1 MAGEMIDPLDR
12 LMSGD
17 EMTITE
23 DINNVE
29 DIGNYDFLYYVDE
42 IIPETPRGARA
53 NLSKYVDNNG
63 IPIPP
68 KNYADLASRGDD
80 PSVEMWMKAGD
91 SEWTGLVG
99 RKCFLHNQSKTDLVR
114 RGVLP
119 GKRLVGMRM
128 LFDAKT
134 KNGVF
139 DRAKGRCV
147 VQGHRG
153 SIRPGIDFDS
163 S

>member
-1 MAGEMIDPLDR
+1 
-12 LMSGD
+12 
-17 EMTITE
+17 
-23 DINNVE
+23 
-29 DIGNYDFLYYVDE
+29 
-42 IIPETPRGARA
+42 
-53 NLSKYVDNNG
+53 
-63 IPIPP
+63 
-68 KNYADLASRGDD
+68 
-80 PSVEMWMKAGD
+80 MKAGD

-147 VQGHRG
+147 VHTYSTAVTSTKR
-153 SIRPGIDFDS
+153 
-163 S
+163 